1 MGNLVG
7 RANLGDLVH
16 RGKAFCMAPWVNLS
30 VAVGGA
36 AAPCCEIKGKFG
48 DTRSQDLNE
57 IWRGQAFIRFRDL
70 LLQDQKST
78 RCWKCYDIEL
88 AGGTSMRQAYNRDYG
103 HLAAE
108 LVPAS
113 LPPIRMDIRFNNL
126 CNFTCRM
133 CWHGASSRW
142 HADALKLGLRRG
154 ESALI
159 RSFESFDVGIEFV
172 MPLLETVEVIY
183 WAGGEPLLQEE
194 HYEILKRL
202 SRMGRHNVALCYNT
216 NLSEFELGEDS
227 VLRLWKEFSNIE
239 VEISID
245 GVGKRAEIIRNGLVW
260 DRFEENLRRLRAEA
274 PHARRRFGITVSVF
288 NVAALAEIHE
298 YLVASSGCGH
308 DDFHIHV
315 LQQWE
320 GHCIKI
326 LPKAMKEEISTG
338 LTRYAER
345 LAKSNSSA
353 AVIGELRHVVEFMN
367 REDRSDLLPAFRES
381 TLRVDQLRGQS
392 TAVACPELAA
402 LLG

>member
-1 MGNLVG
+1 
-7 RANLGDLVH
+7 
-16 RGKAFCMAPWVNLS
+16 MAPWVNIS

-48 DTRSQDLNE
+48 DARSQDLNE
-57 IWRGQAFIRFRDL
+57 IWHGQAFVRFRDL
-70 LLQDQKST
+70 LLQDQKSP

-113 LPPIRMDIRFNNL
+113 LPPIRMDVRFSNL
-126 CNFTCRM
+126 CNLTCRM
-133 CWHGASSRW
+133 CWHGSSSRW
-142 HADALKLGLRRG
+142 HADALKLGLRPG
-154 ESALI
+154 NSALI
-159 RSFESFDVGIEFV
+159 RSFESFDIGIEFV
-172 MPLLETVEVIY
+172 MPLLETVEEIY

-202 SRMGRHNVALCYNT
+202 SRMGRNNVALYYNT
-216 NLSEFELGEDS
+216 NLTEFELGEDS
-227 VLRLWKEFSNIE
+227 VLRLWREFSNIE

-245 GVGKRAEIIRNGLVW
+245 GVAERAEIIRNGLIW
-260 DRFEENLRRLRAEA
+260 DRFKENLRKLCVEA
-274 PHARRRFGITVSVF
+274 PHVRRRFGITVSVF

-298 YLVASSGCGH
+298 YLVACSGCSN

-320 GHCIKI
+320 GHSIKI
-326 LPKAMKEEISTG
+326 LPQAMKEEISNN
-338 LTRYAER
+338 LTRYAKR
-345 LAKSNSSA
+345 LAKSNNSP
-353 AVIGELRHVVEFMN
+353 AVVGQLRHVVEFMN
-367 REDRSDLLPAFRES
+367 LEDHSHLLPAFRES
-381 TLRVDQLRGQS
+381 TLRVDRLRGQS
-392 TAVACPELAA
+392 TAVACPELAE